1 MKTVVLLMVLLIT
14 SVVPVYAQRSSLPI
28 TVGSTLPNL
37 TLLDEEGKEFSLAS
51 LRGSHAVIIFGC
63 LT

>member
-1 MKTVVLLMVLLIT
+1 
-14 SVVPVYAQRSSLPI
+14 VVPVYAQRSSLPI